1 MIKAFK
7 SHNSKWI
14 ATTAIVTDKDFNKLN
29 VFKKE
34 FPNASLVICLFHMLQ
49 NFRREITCDNLGL
62 RQGDCDHALELM
74 SHLAY
79 SSSEEKY
86 VEHYKL
92 LKSSGLKSVI
102 QYYDTNWH
110 TIHHQWVEAFKRH
123 TFTLNIR
130 TNNHLKSINAKV
142 KSVCSKYASLS
153 AFFDQFLSLLK
164 CLLNEKDRF
173 TLMALA
179 KKSVSTLE
187 VDSPELKH
195 SLLMPLSMYKS
206 SHLCVIKSAY
216 KQLQVMPGSH
226 CGFI

>member
-1 MIKAFK
+1 
-7 SHNSKWI
+7 
-14 ATTAIVTDKDFNKLN
+14 
-29 VFKKE
+29 
-34 FPNASLVICLFHMLQ
+34 
-49 NFRREITCDNLGL
+49 
-62 RQGDCDHALELM
+62 M

-86 VEHYKL
+86 EEHYKL

-110 TIHHQWVEAFKRH
+110 PIRHQWVEAFKRH

-130 TNNHLKSINAKV
+130 TNNHLESINSKV
-142 KSVCSKYASLS
+142 KSVCSKYVSLS

-164 CLLNEKDRF
+164 CLRNERDHS

-187 VDSPELKH
+187 VDSPEHQYAEALT
-195 SLLMPLSMYKS
+195 SYAFEY
-206 SHLCVIKSAY
+206 VQ
-216 KQLQVMPGSH
+216 KQLSLS
-226 CGFI
+226 